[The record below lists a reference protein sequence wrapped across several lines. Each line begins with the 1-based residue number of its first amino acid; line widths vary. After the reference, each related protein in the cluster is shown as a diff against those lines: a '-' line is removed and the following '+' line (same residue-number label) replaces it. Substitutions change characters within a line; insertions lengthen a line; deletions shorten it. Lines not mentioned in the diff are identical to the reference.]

1 MRVLFLLLLL
11 TVYAFC
17 GPIRQGPTPSLAE
30 TNARAPRQP
39 QTHRE
44 IVAAAAHATKA
55 RLEAQRRSA
64 DSGGHS
70 NSGGGILSSLN
81 GSNGSSSSSGG
92 GLGQRRHHGG
102 FGGGGAPSGKALG
115 GGGGGGYGGG
125 GGGMHGGGGGGSF
138 VSTSPGVAILVEE
151 VPELQHVKHTHVPS
165 PSTTMFPTF
174 LNPFSRLFSFITLFL
189 RVPLPQVCWVGDGY
203 ARVERV
209 APPEL
214 SKLVPEARI
223 RLNDLIA
230 KCKDGNFRVVKSG
243 SMEVIY

>member
-1 MRVLFLLLLL
+1 
-11 TVYAFC
+11 
-17 GPIRQGPTPSLAE
+17 
-30 TNARAPRQP
+30 
-39 QTHRE
+39 
-44 IVAAAAHATKA
+44 
-55 RLEAQRRSA
+55 
-64 DSGGHS
+64 
-70 NSGGGILSSLN
+70 
-81 GSNGSSSSSGG
+81 
-92 GLGQRRHHGG
+92 
-102 FGGGGAPSGKALG
+102 
-115 GGGGGGYGGG
+115 
-125 GGGMHGGGGGGSF
+125 MHGGGGGGSF